1 MPEAESEENYF
12 LVQVSGRGSE
22 NILKNNTY
30 RNPRW
35 AHKRRDKPHGLVKPG
50 DLLVIYFA
58 GGAINYQR
66 QLRFVYKV
74 NEVSA
79 DHVEFKLEKFREI
92 DKPLTLE
99 QIRRGVIEGSL
110 SVVFRNCGLQGFNIC
125 KISPAEYE
133 SIFEVSPPEG
143 PDEATI
149 SLERDLENFLF
160 AKLDSLEKGLKTY
173 KGETGRQFHVGSGRI
188 DILAQDKDK
197 NFVVIELKAGTASE
211 SVLTQILAYM
221 ADVTA
226 ELSKGKTV
234 RGIIVAYGFAEK
246 LVAAAT
252 LLPMIK
258 LMKYKVSFEFE
269 EIIAMHAC
277 TTRDRDE
284 CLAIQLKGGEPC
296 PPDIL
301 CPHKEY
307 CWRIFMEKLEK
318 PKCFGDGA
326 KDRGCYECPWL
337 RGCSL
342 EAAR

>member
-1 MPEAESEENYF
+1 MQEAESEENYF

-66 QLRFVYKV
+66 QLRLVYKV

-79 DHVEFKLEKFREI
+79 DHVELKLEKFREI
-92 DKPLTLE
+92 DPPLTLE
-99 QIRRGVIEGSL
+99 QIRRRVIEGSL
-110 SVVFRNCGLQGFNIC
+110 SAVFRNCGLQGFNIC
-125 KISPAEYE
+125 KISPAEHE
-133 SIFEVSPPEG
+133 SIFEVSEGPPPSEYV

-149 SLERDLENFLF
+149 SLERDLENFLL

-173 KGETGRQFHVGSGRI
+173 KGETGRQFQVGSGRI
-188 DILAQDKDK
+188 DILAQDKNK
-197 NFVVIELKAGTASE
+197 NFMVIELKAGTASE

-252 LLPMIK
+252 LLPIIK

-269 EIIAMHAC
+269 EIM
-277 TTRDRDE
+277 R
-284 CLAIQLKGGEPC
+284 
-296 PPDIL
+296 
-301 CPHKEY
+301 
-307 CWRIFMEKLEK
+307 
-318 PKCFGDGA
+318 
-326 KDRGCYECPWL
+326 
-337 RGCSL
+337 
-342 EAAR
+342 